1 MRKSSFEQAARESID
16 QYNDLYER
24 YSRLYTSAEIRM
36 LGFPWCEV
44 DYSSIDEYESMIESC
59 SYIDSVD
66 PAIAVII
73 REEMPAYFSGQKT
86 LDEVLILINDRT
98 QTFLNERG

>member
-1 MRKSSFEQAARESID
+1 MT
-16 QYNDLYER
+16 
-24 YSRLYTSAEIRM
+24 YTQAEIRM

-44 DYSSIDEYESMIESC
+44 DYSSIDEYESMIGSC